1 MFCQKCGQPIATGI
15 QYCPGCGAD
24 VSGQTID
31 APKSEVTRADLV
43 RPVVTATA
51 TPVAA
56 TAVSS
61 EYAGFGH
68 RFGAVL
74 IDGAIGWVVS
84 LAIQIPLGL
93 GMGLSD
99 FQDADNIFAMV
110 GIFGFAF
117 FASFAF
123 SWLYEA
129 LLTSSAWQG
138 TVGKK
143 ALGIIVTDENGGRI
157 SFLRATGRHFAK
169 MLSGMLLLIGYLI
182 QPFTPKRQ
190 ALHDILAGTLVLKP
204 GSVVSPPAPTVGGV
218 QE

>member
-15 QYCPGCGAD
+15 QYCPSCGTD
-24 VSGQTID
+24 VSGQT
-31 APKSEVTRADLV
+31 APPKSEVTPADLV
-43 RPVVTATA
+43 RPAATASA

-56 TAVSS
+56 AAASS
-61 EYAGFGH
+61 EYAGFGL
-68 RFGAVL
+68 RLGAVL

-99 FQDADNIFAMV
+99 FQNTDNIFAMA
-110 GIFGFAF
+110 GIFGFAII
-117 FASFAF
+117 ASFGF

-129 LLTSSAWQG
+129 LLTSSSWQA

-169 MLSGMLLLIGYLI
+169 MLSGMLLFVGYFI

-204 GSVVSPPAPTVGGV
+204 GGLRSPAAPPMSGV

>member
-15 QYCPGCGAD
+15 QYCPSCGAD
-24 VSGQTID
+24 VSGQTIT
-31 APKSEVTRADLV
+31 PKSEVTPADLV
-43 RPVVTATA
+43 RPTATASA

-56 TAVSS
+56 AAASS
-61 EYAGFGH
+61 EYAGFGL
-68 RFGAVL
+68 RLGAVL
-74 IDGAIGWVVS
+74 IDGAIGCAMFLAVQIS
-84 LAIQIPLGL
+84 LGIR
-93 GMGLSD
+93 MGLSELQNAED
-99 FQDADNIFAMV
+99 V
-110 GIFGFAF
+110 LKLLSIFGIAAI
-117 FASFAF
+117 ASLAF

-129 LLTSSAWQG
+129 LLTSSSWQA

-169 MLSGMLLLIGYLI
+169 MLSGMLLFVGYFI

-204 GSVVSPPAPTVGGV
+204 GGLRSPAAPPMSGV